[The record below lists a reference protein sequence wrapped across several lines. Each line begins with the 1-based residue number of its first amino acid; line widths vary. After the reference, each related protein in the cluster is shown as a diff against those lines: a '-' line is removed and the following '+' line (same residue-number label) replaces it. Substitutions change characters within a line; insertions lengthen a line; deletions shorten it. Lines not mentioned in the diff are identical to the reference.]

1 MPVLKH
7 RCALA
12 GALGTLIFLGACT
25 PAQQLAL
32 NSGVEHG
39 QDAKDTEARLLKAS
53 VCAMSIGAYY
63 RVNTM
68 IERRALDVLC
78 GGAEG
83 ALASAK
89 TLPEPLQ

>member
-1 MPVLKH
+1 MSALKH
-7 RCALA
+7 RSAFA
-12 GALGTLIFLGACT
+12 GALGALILLGACT

-32 NSGVEHG
+32 SSGVERG
-39 QDAKDTEARLLKAS
+39 QNAKDTEAQLLKAS

-83 ALASAK
+83 ALASAEA
-89 TLPEPLQ
+89 LLERPQ